1 MMSQWTIKRSS
12 VVLLLGVF
20 VVMLVIVIAPDWD
33 LPDAAFHRGTAPV
46 VVHAQATSAPAT
58 ATIADAFTLPSGSDS
73 GRHFDEHRA
82 FVVYSAPN
90 FLPIFHRSLRR

>member
-1 MMSQWTIKRSS
+1 MMSQWKISRAS
-12 VVLLLGVF
+12 VLLLLGVF

-46 VVHAQATSAPAT
+46 LVHAQATSAPAA
-58 ATIADAFTLPSGSDS
+58 ATIANPFNLPSGSTVS
-73 GRHFDEHRA
+73 RVFHEHPA
-82 FVVYSAPN
+82 FAVYSTSN

>member
-12 VVLLLGVF
+12 VLILLGVF

-58 ATIADAFTLPSGSDS
+58 VAIADAFALPSSS
-73 GRHFDEHRA
+73 EVGRHFDERRA
-82 FVVYSAPN
+82 FAVNSAPN

>member
-1 MMSQWTIKRSS
+1 MSQWNIKRSS
-12 VVLLLGVF
+12 VLILLGVF

-46 VVHAQATSAPAT
+46 VVHALATSAPAA
-58 ATIADAFTLPSGSDS
+58 ATIASLFNLPSGSKVSRDF
-73 GRHFDEHRA
+73 HEHPA
-82 FVVYSAPN
+82 FAVYSAPN

>member
-1 MMSQWTIKRSS
+1 MSQWTIKRSS
-12 VVLLLGVF
+12 VFLLLGVF

-33 LPDAAFHRGTAPV
+33 LPDAAFHRGNAPV

-58 ATIADAFTLPSGSDS
+58 ATIATPFDAPPGSEA
-73 GRHFDEHRA
+73 GRHFHEHRA
-82 FVVYSAPN
+82 FAVYSAPN

>member
-1 MMSQWTIKRSS
+1 MSQWNIKRSS
-12 VVLLLGVF
+12 VLILLGVF

-46 VVHAQATSAPAT
+46 VVHALATSAPAA
-58 ATIADAFTLPSGSDS
+58 ATIASLFKLPSGSKVSRDF
-73 GRHFDEHRA
+73 HEHPA
-82 FVVYSAPN
+82 FAVYSSPN

>member
-1 MMSQWTIKRSS
+1 MSQWNIKRSS
-12 VVLLLGVF
+12 VLLLLGVF

-46 VVHAQATSAPAT
+46 VVHALATSAPAA
-58 ATIADAFTLPSGSDS
+58 ATIANLFSLPSGSKVSRDF
-73 GRHFDEHRA
+73 HEHPA
-82 FVVYSAPN
+82 FAVYSAPN